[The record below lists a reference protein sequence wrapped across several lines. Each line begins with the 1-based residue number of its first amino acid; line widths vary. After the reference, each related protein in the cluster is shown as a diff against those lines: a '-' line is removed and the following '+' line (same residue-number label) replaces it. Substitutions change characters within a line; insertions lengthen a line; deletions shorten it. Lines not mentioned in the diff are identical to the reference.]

1 MIKKLVNLIK
11 NYDTI
16 MKMVEDYDK
25 KAPTKTTKKSKAYSM
40 FNVPQTQKDYIMKK
54 LGGEK

>member
-25 KAPTKTTKKSKAYSM
+25 KVPTKPTKKNKAYSM

-54 LGGEK
+54 LGGEE